1 MNDSGIIARLIYRS
15 YAGNQNDTV
24 GGAMFVAFIDAME
37 LYAKTRVRELIDE
50 GKLEPAYEPYH
61 EEPQIPD
68 EAAPAPE
75 PELPAD
81 THTHT
86 PPGPMTAEAKRPA
99 PSPVTERAKS
109 AKSSR
114 T

>member
-15 YAGNQNDTV
+15 YVGNQNDTV
-24 GGAMFVAFIDAME
+24 GGAMFVAFIDALE

-68 EAAPAPE
+68 EAPPAPE
-75 PELPAD
+75 PEAPAD
-81 THTHT
+81 THTH
-86 PPGPMTAEAKRPA
+86 R
-99 PSPVTERAKS
+99 RDQ
-109 AKSSR
+109 
-114 T
+114 